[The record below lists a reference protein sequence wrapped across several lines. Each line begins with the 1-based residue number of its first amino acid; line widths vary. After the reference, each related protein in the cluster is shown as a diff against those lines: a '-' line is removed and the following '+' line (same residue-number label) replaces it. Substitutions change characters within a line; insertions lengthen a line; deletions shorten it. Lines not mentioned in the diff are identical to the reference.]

1 MTEVRTPGPMV
12 RAADANAWRGWLERH
27 HADRR
32 EVWLVISKK
41 HASKPSPTL
50 REAMN
55 EALCFGWIDSVLR
68 PIDDERYAL
77 RFTPRRKGSRW
88 SKRNREWAEKLIEE
102 GQMTEAGL
110 ERIREAQRSGRWA

>member
-1 MTEVRTPGPMV
+1 M
-12 RAADANAWRGWLERH
+12 
-27 HADRR
+27 
-32 EVWLVISKK
+32 ISKK
-41 HASKPSPTL
+41 HASTPSPTL

-68 PIDDERYAL
+68 PIDDEQYAL

-88 SKRNREWAEKLIEE
+88 SKRNREWAETLIEQ